1 MALTLRAAA
10 RSDVGLV
17 RTNNEDAAYVGPRL
31 LVVADGMGGHAAGEI
46 ASSTVV
52 AALLPLDEEEPG
64 PDLGAILQ
72 RGITAANER
81 LRLAVD
87 SSEQL
92 EGMGTTLTAILW
104 DGSRIGVAQVGDS
117 RAYRLR
123 DGAMQQLT
131 LDQTFVQSLVNEG
144 RLTPQEAEQHPQR
157 SLLLQ
162 ALDGRNDVEPVVLLA
177 QPQAGDRYLLCSD
190 GLSDFVSTEAI
201 HRALAAETAEL
212 AADALVASALEE
224 GAPDNVTVIV
234 ADILEEGTEL
244 PESRRRLLGAAAREI
259 PAGPPGHPTDDTGEI
274 AEVPADVAPRKS
286 GPAHAAHESHGRA
299 FWLVPLIIALVLALV
314 TGIGFWR
321 WSQNQWYI
329 GVSDGAVTIFQGVEV
344 DTPVIHLHRVVERTD
359 LMIDGLPQFEHDQVT
374 GGIPAEDRAAAEQ
387 TVQRLRD
394 AAQQCITDPST
405 EGCPS

>member
-64 PDLGAILQ
+64 PDLGASLHEASPP
-72 RGITAANER
+72 RTSGSGSPSTRANE
-81 LRLAVD
+81 
-87 SSEQL
+87 L

-144 RLTPQEAEQHPQR
+144 RLTPQEAEHHPAALAAPAGAGRPQR
-157 SLLLQ
+157 RR
-162 ALDGRNDVEPVVLLA
+162 ARRA
-177 QPQAGDRYLLCSD
+177 ARQPQAGDRYLLCSD
-190 GLSDFVSTEAI
+190 GLSDYVSTEAI

-212 AADALVASALEE
+212 AADALVASALEAGRPRQRHGHRRRRPRGGH
-224 GAPDNVTVIV
+224 GAPRVT
-234 ADILEEGTEL
+234 A
-244 PESRRRLLGAAAREI
+244 SAARRR
-259 PAGPPGHPTDDTGEI
+259 GP
-274 AEVPADVAPRKS
+274 
-286 GPAHAAHESHGRA
+286 
-299 FWLVPLIIALVLALV
+299 
-314 TGIGFWR
+314 
-321 WSQNQWYI
+321 
-329 GVSDGAVTIFQGVEV
+329 
-344 DTPVIHLHRVVERTD
+344 
-359 LMIDGLPQFEHDQVT
+359 
-374 GGIPAEDRAAAEQ
+374 
-387 TVQRLRD
+387 
-394 AAQQCITDPST
+394 
-405 EGCPS
+405 

>member
-1 MALTLRAAA
+1 MPLTLRAAA

-144 RLTPQEAEQHPQR
+144 RLTPQEAEHHPQR

-190 GLSDFVSTEAI
+190 GLSDFVSTEVI
-201 HRALAAETAEL
+201 HRALSAETADL

-234 ADILEEGTEL
+234 ADIFEEGTEL
-244 PESRRRLLGAAAREI
+244 PESRRRLLGAAAREV
-259 PAGPPGHPTDDTGEI
+259 PAGPPGRPTDDTGEI
-274 AEVPADVAPRKS
+274 AEVPGDVAPRKS

-314 TGIGFWR
+314 AGIGFWR

-344 DTPVIHLHRVVERTD
+344 DTPVIPLHRVVERTD
-359 LMIDGLPQFEHDQVT
+359 LMIDRLPQFEHDQVT

-387 TVQRLRD
+387 TVERLRD
-394 AAQQCITDPST
+394 AAQQCVNDPST